1 MVLSK
6 SGGENAKSRLFDYM
20 DQNASYAVTRRISR
34 RWNFTT
40 LILQ

>member
-6 SGGENAKSRLFDYM
+6 NEGENAKSRLFDYM
-20 DQNASYAVTRRISR
+20 DQNASDAVTKRISR

-40 LILQ
+40 LIPQ